1 MRWKAHATLAL
12 AALAL
17 SACTVGP
24 DYKQPETPLPAAFG
38 PGVDGP
44 LLVQPDWWTLYGDAE
59 LTRVVE
65 LAFKQSPTVEKA
77 LAKVEEADAY
87 VRQVGGNALPSVD
100 AAGSA
105 DRARHSTQAG
115 PPAAK
120 GGGTYNT
127 LKGGL
132 STSFE
137 LDFYGKLRRA
147 REGAEAE
154 AFASREA
161 GDAVRIMLAGQVA
174 QAYFAIRSLEAQ
186 GAATAQLLGDAR
198 ASQALAGKRAQ
209 GGAASSLDVAQAR
222 GSVAALAAQEADL
235 SRARELAGSRLALL
249 CGAPGLAL
257 AAGPWGAPA
266 PAPPAGL
273 PSGLI
278 KARPD
283 LRAAEDHLKSANAAI
298 GYTQAFKYPTFS
310 ITGALGAESRDLS
323 KFLSGGA
330 RTWSLGA
337 GVYAPIFDGGQINA
351 QVDGAKARARQA
363 AADYVGAVQAAFAEV
378 QDALVETRARA
389 GMDGLLAERQAAAQ
403 AAQAA
408 AQSRYDGG
416 YAPYLEVLD
425 ARSRAGEADLAR
437 LRNREAQFA
446 ASVQLFK
453 ALGGGW
459 NAAGAA
465 APVPAKK

>member
-1 MRWKAHATLAL
+1 MKNQKLLLGAL

-24 DYKQPETPLPAAFG
+24 DYKQPETPLPGAFG

-44 LLVQPDWWTLYGDAE
+44 LAVQPDWWTLYGDAE

-100 AAGSA
+100 ADGLAERS
-105 DRARHSTQAG
+105 RRSSKAG
-115 PPAAK
+115 PPAAQNFA
-120 GGGTYNT
+120 GGTFNSFE
-127 LKGGL
+127 GGL
-132 STSFE
+132 STRFE

-147 REGAEAE
+147 REGAQAE

-174 QAYFAIRSLEAQ
+174 AAYFSIRSLEAQ
-186 GAATAQLLGDAR
+186 HAATAQLLGDAR
-198 ASQALAGKRAQ
+198 ASQALARKRAQ

-222 GSVAALAAQEADL
+222 GSVAALAAQDADL
-235 SRARELAGSRLALL
+235 LRARVLAENQLALL
-249 CGAPGLAL
+249 CGAPGLRL
-257 AAGPWGAPA
+257 VAGPWGAPA

-278 KARPD
+278 NARPD
-283 LRAAEDHLKSANAAI
+283 LRAAEDRLKSANAAI
-298 GYTQAFKYPTFS
+298 GYAQAFKYPAFS

-389 GMDGLLAERQAAAQ
+389 EMDGLLAERQAAAQ
-403 AAQAA
+403 AAQAV
-408 AQSRYDGG
+408 AQSRYEGG

-425 ARSRAGEADLAR
+425 ARSRVGEADLAR
-437 LRNREAQFA
+437 LRNREAQFG

-459 NAAGAA
+459 RAQQGN
-465 APVPAKK
+465 